1 MKISIIV
8 PVYNSSKTLKELIEK
23 IRENLKKNSD
33 EFEIFLIDDNSTD
46 DSWNCINKLCTQ
58 NFFVKG
64 IKLKSN
70 FGQHNATMAG
80 LNLCDGDY
88 IIIMDDDLQHNPKYI
103 SQIVEKLSQGNDL
116 CYCNYINREH
126 QVWKILV
133 SKINNLI
140 LSLGTSKPFHIYAS
154 PFRGISKSTKS
165 AVIKNKERFI
175 FLDIL
180 ILNGNPKLTSIDIY
194 HEKRADGLSQYNFA
208 KLFKLWFQMLFC
220 IKLNILNFMI
230 LMLPKIIAI
239 VSLSLLNLFSKEKNQ
254 FVIDQKK
261 NFND

>member
-8 PVYNSSKTLKELIEK
+8 PVYNSSKTLNELIER
-23 IRENLKKNSD
+23 IRENLKNID
-33 EFEIFLIDDNSTD
+33 NFEIFLIDDNSTD
-46 DSWNCINKLCTQ
+46 DSWNCINKLCKQ

-70 FGQHNATMAG
+70 FGQHNATIAG

-103 SQIVEKLSQGNDL
+103 SQIVEKLRQGYDL

-140 LSLGTSKPFHIYAS
+140 LSLGTSKPFHVYAS
-154 PFRGISKSTKS
+154 PFRGINRSTKS
-165 AVIKNKERFI
+165 VVIKNKEKFI

-180 ILNGNPKLTSIDIY
+180 ILNCNPRLTSIDIY
-194 HEKRADGLSQYNFA
+194 HEKRAEGLSQYNFI

-220 IKLNILNFMI
+220 IKLNIFNFI
-230 LMLPKIIAI
+230 VLILPKIIAI
-239 VSLSLLNLFSKEKNQ
+239 IFLSFFNLFLKENDQ
-254 FVIDQKK
+254 FVIEQKI
-261 NFND
+261 NLND